1 MANICIMGAGAFGV
15 ALSVLLKNNS
25 HNIKVWEKNAELAN
39 IVNET
44 RKHNRL
50 EGISIPDDILYTNN
64 LELALEDSEYI
75 LLAIPS
81 AFIRENLKNLK
92 KYYIGQTIINVAK
105 GIEDGSLAFISEQ
118 VKEELN
124 TDNFAVMSGP
134 SHAIE
139 LTKDLATSCVV
150 ASKDLTLASKVQDLF
165 MNNFFRL
172 YTTDDVL
179 AVELGGASKNVIAL
193 AAGIADG
200 LGYGDN
206 AKAALITRGIA
217 EISRLGVAMGGKL
230 ETFFGLSGIGDL
242 IVTCASMHSRN
253 RRAGILLG
261 QGYELDKAVKEIG
274 MVVEGVYSA
283 KATRDL
289 ARKYNVEMPIINKIE
304 EVLFE
309 GKDAR
314 CAVEELMGR
323 DKNVEFYKS
332 SYNGYKK

>member
-1 MANICIMGAGAFGV
+1 MANICILGAGAFGA
-15 ALSVLLKNNS
+15 ALSVLLHNNS
-25 HNIKVWEKNAELAN
+25 HNIRVWEKNEEVATK
-39 IVNET
+39 VNT
-44 RKHNRL
+44 SRTHIRL
-50 EGISIPDDILYTNN
+50 EGIHIPDGILYTSN
-64 LELALEDSEYI
+64 LELALKDSEYI
-75 LLAIPS
+75 LIAIPS

-92 KYYIGQTIINVAK
+92 KYYQNQVIINVAK
-105 GIEDGSLAFISEQ
+105 GIEETSLSFISEQ
-118 VKEELN
+118 VKEELG
-124 TDNFAVMSGP
+124 TDKFVVMSGP

-139 LTKDLATSCVV
+139 LTKGLATSCVV
-150 ASKDLTLASKVQDLF
+150 ASKDKGLATKVQDLF

-172 YTTDDVL
+172 YTSNDVL
-179 AVELGGASKNVIAL
+179 SVELGGASKNVIAL

-217 EISRLGVAMGGKL
+217 EISRLGVAMGGNL

-261 QGYELDKAVKEIG
+261 KGYDLETAIKEIG

-283 KATRDL
+283 KATKAL
-289 ARKYNVEMPIINKIE
+289 AKKYNVEMPIIDKVE

-314 CAVEELMGR
+314 LAVEELMGR
-323 DKNVEFYKS
+323 DKNVEFYKA
-332 SYNGYKK
+332 SYSKYKK